1 MFDRLLPSRLFDL
14 LTGNSRS
21 GRYRLIN
28 DGLLTRPIKRGHSSS
43 VWPESEGIAIN
54 KAVVAGWTKDEV
66 RGLVRQLEAA
76 RRDDS
81 VAAAINAV
89 ATNGVEGLL
98 ALVKQ
103 LEAKRQDETAES
115 AA

>member
-1 MFDRLLPSRLFDL
+1 MIDRLLRGRQVDVAM
-14 LTGNSRS
+14 GNSRS
-21 GRYRLIN
+21 GRYVLLN
-28 DGLLTRPIKRGHSSS
+28 DGRLTRPIKRSPVDS
-43 VWPESEGIAIN
+43 VWPESEISTLN
-54 KAVVAGWTKDEV
+54 KAVIAGWTKDEV

-76 RRDDS
+76 RRDEL

-103 LEAKRQDETAES
+103 LDPNELLMAV
-115 AA
+115 